1 MPPLNEKIVVTPI
14 IRTIIETDVAK
25 IETDVG
31 VNFFEISKDL
41 YLSQFQSKKNRC
53 HLYFF
58 GEALSYSRKN
68 CDDTF
73 FSRAKTGLSVGLC

>member
-14 IRTIIETDVAK
+14 IKTKIETDVAK

-41 YLSQFQSKKNRC
+41 YLSQFQSKKNLEK
-53 HLYFF
+53 LYPTHEKIVMIPFF
-58 GEALSYSRKN
+58 QELKL
-68 CDDTF
+68 D
-73 FSRAKTGLSVGLC
+73 